1 MSQILNT
8 VFSAFYHIEVEIL
21 SAMHRID
28 RNYHALLHDELVK
41 NILRIDTCEFILYLI
56 VRYWNQ
62 GTSRSSLAPP
72 GPQNLQAHPFFIK
85 HKQLFSS
92 ASMQVLLPSI
102 SISVTSL
109 AVLAHL

>member
-1 MSQILNT
+1 MSRILDA
-8 VFSAFYHIEVEIL
+8 VFSAFFHIEVEIV
-21 SAMHRID
+21 SAMH
-28 RNYHALLHDELVK
+28 RNYHALLHDELAK

-92 ASMQVLLPSI
+92 ASVQFLLLAI

-109 AVLAHL
+109 AVLVH